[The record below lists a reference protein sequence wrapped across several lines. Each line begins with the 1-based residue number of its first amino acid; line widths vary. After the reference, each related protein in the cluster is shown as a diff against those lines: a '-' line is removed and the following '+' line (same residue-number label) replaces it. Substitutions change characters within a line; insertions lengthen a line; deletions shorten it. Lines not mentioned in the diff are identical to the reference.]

1 MRYLVLDV
9 GGSSIKH
16 ALADERYHL
25 TAPGRVPA
33 ARFTTHAEFIDVI
46 GALYDA
52 AAPVDGIA
60 ISTAGELDPATG
72 YMFTGG
78 AHLFNAGTN
87 IVADVQARCGGVPV
101 AAENDANCALLA
113 EVYDGVLVGCRNAVA
128 LVLGTGVGGAVM
140 INGRIYHGSHFF
152 SGNASL
158 SRVDLRHPT
167 EGPFAMFNGVG
178 ALLADYANRVDAPR
192 AEVDG
197 PLFFARLADGDSDAE
212 AALEAYCERLGAFIF
227 NWHVLLDVE
236 AFAVGGGISAQPQV
250 VETLR
255 RHVTAI
261 FDSALFQVP
270 RPEVH
275 ACRHGNDA
283 NLLGALH
290 HFLTSRN

>member
-78 AHLFNAGTN
+78 PSLQRWNQHRGRRPSP
-87 IVADVQARCGGVPV
+87 VRRVPV

-113 EVYDGVLVGCRNAVA
+113 EVYDGVLVGRRNAVA
-128 LVLGTGVGGAVM
+128 LVLGTGVG
-140 INGRIYHGSHFF
+140 
-152 SGNASL
+152 
-158 SRVDLRHPT
+158 
-167 EGPFAMFNGVG
+167 
-178 ALLADYANRVDAPR
+178 
-192 AEVDG
+192 
-197 PLFFARLADGDSDAE
+197 
-212 AALEAYCERLGAFIF
+212 
-227 NWHVLLDVE
+227 
-236 AFAVGGGISAQPQV
+236 AQ
-250 VETLR
+250 
-255 RHVTAI
+255 
-261 FDSALFQVP
+261 
-270 RPEVH
+270 
-275 ACRHGNDA
+275 
-283 NLLGALH
+283 
-290 HFLTSRN
+290 